1 MMACHVAVRPW
12 SQQSTRW
19 RKHHCSH
26 MLLLPPR
33 AAATARAGSADIVPH
48 VCAAGESTVDAPL
61 TSWLP
66 SGAHGTRVRTT
77 VEEVALTT
85 RRSLVPQEAATARPA
100 WTPRLTRSRWARGS
114 PVGRRGER
122 GTDAV
127 CHHVT
132 GATCD
137 ACGRGA
143 ETALPMRSSGV
154 CDRILLHVA
163 RVLYRGGRWVHE
175 RS

>member
-26 MLLLPPR
+26 MLLLPLR

-122 GTDAV
+122 GMDV
-127 CHHVT
+127 V
-132 GATCD
+132 
-137 ACGRGA
+137 
-143 ETALPMRSSGV
+143 
-154 CDRILLHVA
+154 
-163 RVLYRGGRWVHE
+163 
-175 RS
+175 